1 MSERKES
8 NLHNESQIL
17 THYRYATLRL
27 KFPILTNKELKT
39 IIHMKKIQYKPKTI
53 KIRKATFTSGCV
65 ITTSNKSKCLFKTNI
80 NETNLFVAAAGIEP
94 ATFTL

>member
-17 THYRYATLRL
+17 THYRYATLRV

-39 IIHMKKIQYKPKTI
+39 IIHMKKNSI
-53 KIRKATFTSGCV
+53 
-65 ITTSNKSKCLFKTNI
+65 
-80 NETNLFVAAAGIEP
+80 
-94 ATFTL
+94 

>member
-27 KFPILTNKELKT
+27 KFPILTNKELKKQF
-39 IIHMKKIQYKPKTI
+39 IHNEKK
-53 KIRKATFTSGCV
+53 F
-65 ITTSNKSKCLFKTNI
+65 NI
-80 NETNLFVAAAGIEP
+80 N
-94 ATFTL
+94 

>member
-1 MSERKES
+1 
-8 NLHNESQIL
+8 
-17 THYRYATLRL
+17 
-27 KFPILTNKELKT
+27 
-39 IIHMKKIQYKPKTI
+39 MKKIQYKPKTI

-80 NETNLFVAAAGIEP
+80 NETNLFVAAAGFEP